1 MASASRHWRTRSVLE
16 LARQVGQ
23 GNAPAETEREREETA
38 GCRDHSERPR
48 KSNRRELHG
57 EQATFMTVN

>member
-1 MASASRHWRTRSVLE
+1 VASASRHWRTRSVLK

-38 GCRDHSERPR
+38 GCRDHSERPTSEKQQTR
-48 KSNRRELHG
+48 I
-57 EQATFMTVN
+57 AW